1 MSPRPPRMQG
11 KKGFTHTRI
20 WWLIN
25 DNGNC
30 QPAGVLRGVKA
41 GQKITYDRILAIL
54 DHTDRK
60 GPPPY
65 QSQYN
70 PLKGGLIEF
79 KVSKPSVLRLYAMN
93 ANSGWL
99 IVYAGTGKSTQTK
112 DIAQAR
118 KRVTEVKT
126 RGCDFD

>member
-1 MSPRPPRMQG
+1 MSPRPPRMRG
-11 KKGFTHTRI
+11 KAGFTHSRI
-20 WWLIN
+20 WWLLN

-30 QPAGVLRGVKA
+30 QPAGVFREA
-41 GQKITYDRILAIL
+41 RTTHRSAYDRMLAIL

-65 QSQYN
+65 KSQYK
-70 PLKGGLIEF
+70 PLKEGLVEF
-79 KVSKPSVLRLYAMN
+79 KVSNPSVLRLYAMTIN
-93 ANSGWL
+93 GGWL
-99 IVYAGTGKSTQTK
+99 IVFAGIGKSTQTK